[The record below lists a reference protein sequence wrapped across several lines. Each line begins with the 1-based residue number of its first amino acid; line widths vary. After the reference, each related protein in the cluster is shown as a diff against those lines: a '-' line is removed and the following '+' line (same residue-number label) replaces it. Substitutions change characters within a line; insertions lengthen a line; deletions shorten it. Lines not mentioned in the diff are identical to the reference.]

1 MEGVL
6 GMGPG
11 PAGGES
17 SMDGKSRD
25 VKEVVGKER
34 GQMGWCGGL
43 GKERLSP
50 EQGQFPLRPEPA
62 QADFSGLGW
71 VG

>member
-25 VKEVVGKER
+25 VEEVVGKER

-43 GKERLSP
+43 GIGGWERRGS
-50 EQGQFPLRPEPA
+50 A
-62 QADFSGLGW
+62 QSKGSFL
-71 VG
+71 